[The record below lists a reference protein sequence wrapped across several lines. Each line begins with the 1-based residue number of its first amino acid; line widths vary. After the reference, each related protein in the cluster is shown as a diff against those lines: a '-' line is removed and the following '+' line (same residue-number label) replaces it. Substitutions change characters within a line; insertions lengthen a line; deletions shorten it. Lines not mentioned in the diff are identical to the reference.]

1 MLPAME
7 SFAGLKDRLRFP
19 APSFF
24 LLEGLAPVPRPEA
37 LAWAGVVFSA
47 IHPTRRLLPMRSA
60 LMTLCEKGDTP
71 VLYLPA
77 LRVPIQRAS
86 PPRRTPMD
94 MFRSLL
100 FVPGNREEMLTKAAG
115 LPADALVP
123 DLEDSVPDGEKEH
136 AREIVREVVVTLA
149 QAGRT
154 VIPRINALDT
164 GLARDDLAA
173 VVGPHVYGVTVGK
186 VQSAWEIGQVSAILD
201 DLEQQA
207 GVEVGH
213 TRLIP
218 WLESAMAIVN
228 AYQIASSSPRI
239 VAVAI
244 GAEDFTN
251 DMAVQRSDDGAEV
264 RYARSA
270 VAVAARAAG
279 VLAIDTPYV
288 NFRDVEGLE
297 REVRSVLPLGFKA
310 KFAIHPGQ
318 LETINTLFSPSEEE
332 LEYARRVVAA
342 FGEAEAEGRG
352 STSLD
357 GKMIDVPVVKRAR
370 NLLALA
376 ESMAKSAG

>member
-1 MLPAME
+1 M
-7 SFAGLKDRLRFP
+7 
-19 APSFF
+19 
-24 LLEGLAPVPRPEA
+24 
-37 LAWAGVVFSA
+37 
-47 IHPTRRLLPMRSA
+47 
-60 LMTLCEKGDTP
+60 DT
-71 VLYLPA
+71 
-77 LRVPIQRAS
+77 
-86 PPRRTPMD
+86 
-94 MFRSLL
+94 FRSLL

-115 LPADALVP
+115 LPADVLVP

-136 AREIVREVVVTLA
+136 AREIVREVVKTLA

-173 VVGPHVYGVTVGK
+173 VVGPNVYGVTVGK
-186 VQSAWEIGQVSAILD
+186 VQSAWEIEQVSAILD
-201 DLEQQA
+201 DLERKA
-207 GVEVGH
+207 GIEVGH

-228 AYQIASSSPRI
+228 AYQIARSSPRI

-251 DMAVQRSDDGAEV
+251 DMAVQRSDDGDEV
-264 RYARSA
+264 RYARSV

-297 REVRSVLPLGFKA
+297 REVRSALPLGFKA

-342 FGEAEAEGRG
+342 FSEAEAEGRG

-357 GKMIDVPVVKRAR
+357 GKMIDIPVVKRAR

-376 ESMAKSAG
+376 EAMAKSAG

>member
-1 MLPAME
+1 
-7 SFAGLKDRLRFP
+7 
-19 APSFF
+19 
-24 LLEGLAPVPRPEA
+24 
-37 LAWAGVVFSA
+37 
-47 IHPTRRLLPMRSA
+47 
-60 LMTLCEKGDTP
+60 
-71 VLYLPA
+71 
-77 LRVPIQRAS
+77 
-86 PPRRTPMD
+86 MD

-115 LPADALVP
+115 LPADVLVP

-136 AREIVREVVVTLA
+136 AREIVREVVKTLT

-173 VVGPHVYGVTVGK
+173 VVGPNVYGVTVGK
-186 VQSAWEIGQVSAILD
+186 VTSPWEIEQVSAILD
-201 DLEQQA
+201 GLEKQA

-251 DMAVQRSDDGAEV
+251 DMAVQRSDGGDEV
-264 RYARSA
+264 RYARSV

-279 VLAIDTPYV
+279 VIAIDTPYV
-288 NFRDVEGLE
+288 NFRDAEGLE
-297 REVRSVLPLGFKA
+297 REVRSALPLGFKA
-310 KFAIHPGQ
+310 KFAIHPAQ

-332 LEYARRVVAA
+332 LEYARRVIVAFA
-342 FGEAEAEGRG
+342 EAEAEGRG

-376 ESMAKSAG
+376 ETMAKSAG

>member
-1 MLPAME
+1 
-7 SFAGLKDRLRFP
+7 
-19 APSFF
+19 
-24 LLEGLAPVPRPEA
+24 
-37 LAWAGVVFSA
+37 
-47 IHPTRRLLPMRSA
+47 
-60 LMTLCEKGDTP
+60 
-71 VLYLPA
+71 
-77 LRVPIQRAS
+77 
-86 PPRRTPMD
+86 MD

-115 LPADALVP
+115 LPADVLVP

-136 AREIVREVVVTLA
+136 AREIVREVVKTLT

-173 VVGPHVYGVTVGK
+173 VVGPNVYGVTVGK
-186 VQSAWEIGQVSAILD
+186 VTSAWEIEQVSAILD
-201 DLEQQA
+201 GLEEQA
-207 GVEVGH
+207 GVEIGH

-228 AYQIASSSPRI
+228 AYQIASASPRI

-251 DMAVQRSDDGAEV
+251 DMSVQRSDGGDEV
-264 RYARSA
+264 RYARSV

-279 VLAIDTPYV
+279 VIAIDTPYV
-288 NFRDVEGLE
+288 NFRDAEGLE
-297 REVRSVLPLGFKA
+297 REVRSALPLGFKA
-310 KFAIHPGQ
+310 KFAIHPAQ

-332 LEYARRVVAA
+332 LEYARQVVAA
-342 FGEAEAEGRG
+342 FAEAEAEGRG

-357 GKMIDVPVVKRAR
+357 GKMIDIPVVKRAR

-376 ESMAKSAG
+376 DAMAKSAG

>member
-1 MLPAME
+1 
-7 SFAGLKDRLRFP
+7 
-19 APSFF
+19 
-24 LLEGLAPVPRPEA
+24 
-37 LAWAGVVFSA
+37 
-47 IHPTRRLLPMRSA
+47 
-60 LMTLCEKGDTP
+60 
-71 VLYLPA
+71 
-77 LRVPIQRAS
+77 
-86 PPRRTPMD
+86 MD

-115 LPADALVP
+115 LPADVLVP

-136 AREIVREVVVTLA
+136 AREIVREVVKTLT

-173 VVGPHVYGVTVGK
+173 VVGPNVYGVTVGK
-186 VQSAWEIGQVSAILD
+186 VQSAWEIEQVSSILD
-201 DLEQQA
+201 GLEEQA

-228 AYQIASSSPRI
+228 AYQIASASPRI

-251 DMAVQRSDDGAEV
+251 DMAVQRSDDGDEV
-264 RYARSA
+264 RYARSV
-270 VAVAARAAG
+270 VAVAARAAN
-279 VLAIDTPYV
+279 VIAIDTPYV
-288 NFRDVEGLE
+288 NFRDAEGLE
-297 REVRSVLPLGFKA
+297 REVRSALPLGFKA
-310 KFAIHPGQ
+310 KFAIHPAQ

-332 LEYARRVVAA
+332 LEYARQVIAA
-342 FGEAEAEGRG
+342 FSEAEAEGRG

-376 ESMAKSAG
+376 ESMAKSGG

>member
-1 MLPAME
+1 M
-7 SFAGLKDRLRFP
+7 
-19 APSFF
+19 
-24 LLEGLAPVPRPEA
+24 
-37 LAWAGVVFSA
+37 
-47 IHPTRRLLPMRSA
+47 
-60 LMTLCEKGDTP
+60 DT
-71 VLYLPA
+71 
-77 LRVPIQRAS
+77 
-86 PPRRTPMD
+86 
-94 MFRSLL
+94 FRSLL

-115 LPADALVP
+115 LPADVLVP

-136 AREIVREVVVTLA
+136 AREIVREVVKTLA

-173 VVGPHVYGVTVGK
+173 VVGPNVYGITVGK
-186 VQSAWEIGQVSAILD
+186 VQSAWEIEQVSAILD
-201 DLEQQA
+201 DLERKA
-207 GVEVGH
+207 GIEVGH

-218 WLESAMAIVN
+218 WVESAMAIVN
-228 AYQIASSSPRI
+228 AYQIARSSPRI

-251 DMAVQRSDDGAEV
+251 DMAVQRSDDGDEV
-264 RYARSA
+264 RYARSV

-297 REVRSVLPLGFKA
+297 REVRSALPLGFKA

-342 FGEAEAEGRG
+342 FGEAEADGRG

-357 GKMIDVPVVKRAR
+357 GKMIDV
-370 NLLALA
+370 
-376 ESMAKSAG
+376 